1 MTLGSVRTPE
11 ACVAFGLGVF
21 SQGEPIAFPTGSVR
35 TLEACVAFGLGVFS
49 QGEPT
54 GRWS

>member
-1 MTLGSVRTPE
+1 MKTPE
-11 ACVAFGLGVF
+11 AHETLSLNVF
-21 SQGEPIAFPTGSVR
+21 SRGEPTAFPTGSVR

-54 GRWS
+54 GQWP